1 VSQALRAKLAARLG
15 SPVLRM
21 DAASGGDINQT
32 FTIALG
38 DGRRLFVKTHA
49 APPANM
55 YPCEARGLAW
65 LAEPRALRVPEVL
78 LACDADEQGPACL
91 VLERVL
97 TGKRTSRFDEALGQG
112 LAALHRAGAPSFGF
126 AEPNY
131 IALLAQDN
139 APLPNWGRFY
149 AERRIA
155 PQLRLAQHHGHLAGG
170 LARKLETLCDR
181 LPSLLGPE
189 EAPARLHG
197 DLWSGNLLCDA
208 QGAPCLIDPAVYGGH
223 REIDLAMMRL
233 FGGFAERTF
242 AAYDA
247 AFPLAPGHAERVPLY
262 QLYPLLVHVNL
273 FGGQYVAQVE
283 RSIARW
289 LA

>member
-1 VSQALRAKLAARLG
+1 VNQALRAKLAARLG
-15 SPVLRM
+15 SPVLRA

-32 FTIALG
+32 FTIELR
-38 DGRRLFVKTHA
+38 DGRRLFVKTHR
-49 APPANM
+49 APPPNM

-65 LAEPRALRVPEVL
+65 LAEPRTLRVPEVL
-78 LACDADEQGPACL
+78 LACDADELGPACL
-91 VLERVL
+91 VLEL
-97 TGKRTSRFDEALGQG
+97 IETGRRSSRFDEALGQG

-126 AEPNY
+126 AQPNY

-139 APLPNWGRFY
+139 TPLPNWGCFY
-149 AERRIA
+149 AQRRIA
-155 PQLRLAQHHGHLAGG
+155 PQLSLAQSHGHLSGALG
-170 LARKLETLCDR
+170 RRLEALCNR
-181 LPSLLGPE
+181 LPDLLGPDE
-189 EAPARLHG
+189 TPARLHG

-247 AFPLAPGHAERVPLY
+247 AFPLAAGHAERVPLY

-273 FGGQYVAQVE
+273 FGGQYVAQLE